1 MDIFSKKR
9 KGMELP
15 INTIVILIV
24 LLVALA
30 IMLILITR
38 SGADLVDIGG
48 VKIEGAGGASE
59 CQQLCWSCCRAEDPV
74 NECQIPPSDLC
85 SCVC

>member
-15 INTIVILIV
+15 INTIVVLVV
-24 LLVALA
+24 LLVVLA

-38 SGADLVDIGG
+38 SGSDLVDIGG

-59 CQQLCWSCCRAEDPV
+59 CQV
-74 NECQIPPSDLC
+74 
-85 SCVC
+85 

>member
-1 MDIFSKKR
+1 MNLFSKKR

-48 VKIEGAGGASE
+48 TKIEGAGGASE

-74 NECQIPPSDLC
+74 TECNLPYYKNCNCIC
-85 SCVC
+85 

>member
-1 MDIFSKKR
+1 
-9 KGMELP
+9 MELP

-24 LLVALA
+24 LLVALS

-48 VKIEGAGGASE
+48 VKIEGAGEASE
-59 CQQLCWSCCRAEDPV
+59 CQVNCYQCCNGIDSGCDEGSGLNCGCKLDRQ
-74 NECQIPPSDLC
+74 NC
-85 SCVC
+85 